1 MVPWAHYVLSLQV
14 FYCPFRPYSVRVV
27 HGCGLLLRMWRGL
40 CVCVLVTTVSFNND
54 ELIEVLFGIWTWV
67 GVGPRNHISCGDLDL
82 PRGRSNFFLGGLQLP
97 VRCKL

>member
-1 MVPWAHYVLSLQV
+1 MGSLCPQSSS

-54 ELIEVLFGIWTWV
+54 ELIEVLFGI
-67 GVGPRNHISCGDLDL
+67 
-82 PRGRSNFFLGGLQLP
+82 
-97 VRCKL
+97 